1 MSPNYF
7 RFNLWKYIHA
17 CIRQRK
23 KTSKKQGWQRGRER
37 KWAYRIKKWNDKR
50 KGLLKKEE
58 IEEEALILKEENNKG
73 ALLEILWYLPDQ
85 NGLNFV
91 TIITNQ

>member
-1 MSPNYF
+1 MEIYSCLY
-7 RFNLWKYIHA
+7 KTKKK
-17 CIRQRK
+17 K
-23 KTSKKQGWQRGRER
+23 KTSKKQGRQKGRER

>member
-23 KTSKKQGWQRGRER
+23 KPLKNKGDKRRER

-91 TIITNQ
+91 TIMTNQ